1 MKIFK
6 TIIALLIA
14 AYVGSYLYFSLK
26 GRYQPIGIT
35 LEGKTVRAWA
45 PQGFME
51 NFQYTEVL
59 PRLYL
64 PLLVIDRKYWH
75 TAEAASGAGV
85 P

>member
-75 TAEAASGAGV
+75 TADKAVSSEG
-85 P
+85 